1 MNLEVFYT
9 DQEPR
14 KGKFSIGKG
23 KISIETIYSTV
34 VFKISVFLLLKENL
48 TKKSLL
54 KILNHLDLKSLPSML
69 QMLFMRIK
77 NQSFIRKKRTVRE
90 VARSSPYQ
98 FRSCK

>member
-54 KILNHLDLKSLPSML
+54 KILNHW
-69 QMLFMRIK
+69 I
-77 NQSFIRKKRTVRE
+77 
-90 VARSSPYQ
+90 
-98 FRSCK
+98 